1 VISQV
6 SWADFLSSVVAP
18 FVAIIAT
25 LVGLVVALSQ
35 LTAGARLRKQAE
47 YWKQEY
53 LDAELAQDKR
63 VYQSMH
69 RLAVGKIVAR
79 SGVPLRRIAVVACVL
94 IPAVFLLA
102 SWTQYLIFHPGI
114 DGWIVFA
121 LGAVAGVIGFF
132 IAIGEYSV
140 LNFARRDVLV
150 SFLDGNRII
159 SDFSVWPDRRRTF
172 QVLGRRGVLEVL
184 LVSISACAVVVAT
197 TASVVAL
204 SNKDAAVPEWVNPIT
219 HLAYPSVFYLL
230 SAFAGSSNFKR
241 SDVWT
246 HPRPLTA
253 AAEVATDKS
262 PKRADKEVLVSEKSD
277 RTTA

>member
-6 SWADFLSSVVAP
+6 SLADFLSSVVAP
-18 FVAIIAT
+18 SVAIIAT

-35 LTAGARLRKQAE
+35 LTAGARLSKQAE

-53 LDAELAQDKR
+53 LEADLSQDKQ

-79 SGVPLRRIAVVACVL
+79 NGVPLRRIIVAACAL

-102 SWTQYLIFHPGI
+102 GGTQRLVFQPGL
-114 DGWIVFA
+114 DGWILFA
-121 LGAVAGVIGFF
+121 IGVLGGLIGFF
-132 IAIGEYSV
+132 IALGEYSV

-159 SDFSVWPDRRRTF
+159 SDFSVWPDRRRAF
-172 QVLGRRGVLEVL
+172 RVLGRRGVVEVL
-184 LVSISACAVVVAT
+184 IVSISACAVVVAAT
-197 TASVVAL
+197 VSVVAL
-204 SNKDAAVPEWVNPIT
+204 STEDAAVPDWVTPIT
-219 HLAYPSVFYLL
+219 YLAYPSVIYLL
-230 SAFAGSSNFKR
+230 FAIAGSSNLKR
-241 SDVWT
+241 TEVWI

-253 AAEVATDKS
+253 AAGVATDRS
-262 PKRADKEVLVSEKSD
+262 SMRADKEVPLTDQVN
-277 RTTA
+277 